1 MEPGLKAVT
10 WDAPEHHHI
19 EKGSD
24 WYLAL
29 AIIVVS
35 VVVAAVLFGNILFAL
50 LLLVAGA
57 TMAIAASKH
66 PRIIPF
72 AVTIRGLRI
81 GDEIF
86 PYTTLKAY
94 HIDEEDPRG
103 PQLLVLSKHKFMP
116 LLVVPLPAD
125 YVDEVEDILRD
136 RLAEKFLQE
145 PLSMK
150 ILELFGF

>member
-29 AIIVVS
+29 FIIVLS
-35 VVVAAVLFGNILFAL
+35 AVVASALFGNVLFAL
-50 LLLVAGA
+50 LLLVAGG
-57 TMAIAASKH
+57 TVAISASKH
-66 PRIIPF
+66 PRTIPF
-72 AVTIRGLRI
+72 AVTIRGLRV
-81 GDEIF
+81 GDEVY
-86 PYTTLKAY
+86 PYTTLKSY
-94 HIDEEDPRG
+94 HIEEEDPRG
-103 PQLLVLSKHKFMP
+103 PQLLVQTKHKFMP
-116 LLVVPLPAD
+116 LLVIPMPAD
-125 YVDEVEDILRD
+125 YVDEVEDIMRG

-150 ILELFGF
+150 ILEIFGF